1 MILTKKLISQLIL
14 EAEKTKLKAYSPY
27 SKFRVGASVLCKNGE
42 VFTGCN
48 VENLSYSLTNC
59 AERTAIFNAVA
70 NGNNKIFAIVITSDN
85 KNFTTPCGACLQVI
99 SEFSNDA
106 KIILATCNG
115 KIKITS
121 LKKLLPSPPDLNF
134 LKK

>member
-1 MILTKKLISQLIL
+1 MILTKKLISNLII
-14 EAEKTKLKAYSPY
+14 EAKNVKIKSYSPY

-59 AERTAIFNAVA
+59 AERTAIFNAIA
-70 NGNNKIFAIVITSDN
+70 NGNNKIFAIAITSDN
-85 KNFTTPCGACLQVI
+85 KNFITPCGACLQVI
-99 SEFSNDA
+99 SEFSNSA
-106 KIILATCNG
+106 IIILSTSTG
-115 KIKITS
+115 KVKITS
-121 LKKLLPSPPDLNF
+121 LKKLLPTPPDLTF